1 MIWKKIIVAML
12 AVSVVFS
19 GCARHGEIDT
29 ETPAPTER
37 VTEAPQNETL
47 EVREA
52 KPYYSNI
59 DDWYDSDG
67 KIVMPIT
74 QNRELW
80 LNSPGYLDRIK
91 LCALPEELLKSVS
104 TADLVVLMTQC
115 PRNYYMNM
123 YGDVEEGMKEVEA
136 GFNGLRELLER
147 EDCAEEVLKFY
158 KNYQIP
164 EKKSFREETASEA
177 GLTEIEDIIKVEEF
191 NKQLDDDAEVG
202 YALNSYE
209 WVLTRAPIVNK
220 LSDEQLQEIV
230 KVMQEK
236 NAQLQKTEYAD
247 SIENYLLKAA
257 GERMLPCLYR
267 YGL

>member
-1 MIWKKIIVAML
+1 MKKTKL
-12 AVSVVFS
+12 AVIIGLSVCMLVS

-136 GFNGLRELLER
+136 
-147 EDCAEEVLKFY
+147 
-158 KNYQIP
+158 
-164 EKKSFREETASEA
+164 
-177 GLTEIEDIIKVEEF
+177 
-191 NKQLDDDAEVG
+191 
-202 YALNSYE
+202 
-209 WVLTRAPIVNK
+209 
-220 LSDEQLQEIV
+220 
-230 KVMQEK
+230 
-236 NAQLQKTEYAD
+236 
-247 SIENYLLKAA
+247 
-257 GERMLPCLYR
+257 
-267 YGL
+267 